1 MTTLKDVARL
11 AGVSPKTVS
20 RVVNNDPMVSAETRS
35 TVERFV
41 AELGYVPNDAA
52 RRMRTQTSR
61 VVGFLTDVIAT
72 TPYSVDIV
80 RGVQDELRRDGRT
93 LLIANSGGSKDQEAE
108 YWRLFRAQGT
118 AGAFYATMFHREVDL
133 SGIPFA
139 SPVVLVNCYDRKG
152 RYPCVLPDDLAGG
165 YEQARH
171 LLELGHRRIGL
182 VSLNPIL
189 RAAELRR
196 QGIEAAHHDAG
207 VSFDAALVRPGMD
220 GPIGRERLFAYE
232 ATLELMSR
240 KKRPTAIICGHDQI
254 ALQVMSAAA
263 SLGLRVPDDLSVIGF
278 DDQHTITEALRPAL
292 TTVALP
298 YLEMGY
304 KASAILDELLSD
316 STTPNRTVQIRCP
329 LVVRDSCRPPKSTPK
344 LDAN

>member
-20 RVVNNDPMVSAETRS
+20 RVVNRDPMVSEETRS
-35 TVERFV
+35 AVEKFV
-41 AELGYVPNDAA
+41 SELGYVPNDAA

-72 TPYSVDIV
+72 TPHSVDIV

-93 LLIANSGGSKDQEAE
+93 LLIANTGGSKDQEAE
-108 YWRLFRAQGT
+108 YWRMFRAQGA
-118 AGAFYATMFHREVDL
+118 AGAIYATMFHREIDP
-133 SGIPFA
+133 GEIAFGG
-139 SPVVLVNCYDRKG
+139 PVVLVNCFDKKR
-152 RYPCVLPDDLAGG
+152 RYASVLPDDQDGG
-165 YEQARH
+165 NTQARY

-189 RAAELRR
+189 KAAELRR
-196 QGIEAAHHDAG
+196 KGIELAHRDFG
-207 VSFDAALVRPGMD
+207 VSLDHALVRPGMS

-232 ATLELMSR
+232 AALELLDR

-254 ALQVMSAAA
+254 ALQVLLAANA
-263 SLGLRVPDDLSVIGF
+263 LGLKVPDDLAIVGF
-278 DDQHTITEALRPAL
+278 DNQNTITEALRPAL

-298 YLEMGY
+298 YLEMGHRAT
-304 KASAILDELLSD
+304 KILDDLIAGKAAPAEPVL
-316 STTPNRTVQIRCP
+316 IRCP
-329 LVVRDSCRPPKSTPK
+329 LVERDSCAQLTT
-344 LDAN
+344 AA